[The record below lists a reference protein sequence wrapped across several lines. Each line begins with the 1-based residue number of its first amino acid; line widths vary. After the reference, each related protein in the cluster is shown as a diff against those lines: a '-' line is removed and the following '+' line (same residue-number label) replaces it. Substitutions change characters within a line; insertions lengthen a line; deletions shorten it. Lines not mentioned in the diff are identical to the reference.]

1 MTATALSSAAH
12 TLDALRAAVEWC
24 DTVVVAAVY
33 SGRPS
38 VPPGAPFA
46 SAHQALTCI
55 GQAARKFAI
64 LQVGVCAVRR
74 DGQCRPFTIDVFPVI
89 SGASLQAAVGDRLLL
104 SKSVFWSDAAHMA
117 DLARNGF
124 DFNRVFRNGMNW
136 LSTTDERLIEA
147 TLRSKRDAQESALTE
162 KRTDIVITA
171 PRDQKVFDITSL
183 ALKTFEFSKS
193 ASKAIAAG
201 QPLLDEIP
209 SHENLLTLS
218 ASDDDR
224 LIITAGNSY
233 LRRLVYQALQ
243 SHPLLQP
250 QKYPTSDPRRPGVLV
265 AVAAVG
271 DGACGREAARLAR
284 QRQDLEDEGERQRE
298 SLQDNV
304 GLRHVV
310 ELLATSSKPIF
321 GDDLLELLLHFEFVV
336 NGALPRTVADL
347 QDELRSRW
355 ANCSLVDS
363 TGVVRP
369 PVRSASDSL
378 SPDFAD
384 FAMPSASLDAGRIAL
399 QRALAIGCDLSLP
412 QGSLSIPG
420 TCLSLA
426 VGQDRSGTAAV
437 DDDARSL
444 IVVIDGAI
452 DNNGVPLP
460 APLPCL
466 TPVCHRQSRTVFRAA
481 SPDDVPGV
489 LADLQSANLHACA
502 YDDELRLDA
511 STPFA
516 FETSKRP
523 LALNVA
529 SSG

>member
-1 MTATALSSAAH
+1 MRSVRPSNGATPSSSPLSIGPGSVAYALDRVPDERVH
-12 TLDALRAAVEWC
+12 
-24 DTVVVAAVY
+24 

-183 ALKTFEFSKS
+183 ALKTFEFSKYVPRVS
-193 ASKAIAAG
+193 LPGLVCADWS
-201 QPLLDEIP
+201 LLGRLPRRLPPGNRCLTRVGTRSVRAWLDRLTRMPVCSVP

-243 SHPLLQP
+243 CTCVHRL
-250 QKYPTSDPRRPGVLV
+250 RRLGV
-265 AVAAVG
+265 
-271 DGACGREAARLAR
+271 
-284 QRQDLEDEGERQRE
+284 
-298 SLQDNV
+298 
-304 GLRHVV
+304 
-310 ELLATSSKPIF
+310 
-321 GDDLLELLLHFEFVV
+321 
-336 NGALPRTVADL
+336 
-347 QDELRSRW
+347 
-355 ANCSLVDS
+355 
-363 TGVVRP
+363 
-369 PVRSASDSL
+369 
-378 SPDFAD
+378 
-384 FAMPSASLDAGRIAL
+384 
-399 QRALAIGCDLSLP
+399 
-412 QGSLSIPG
+412 
-420 TCLSLA
+420 
-426 VGQDRSGTAAV
+426 
-437 DDDARSL
+437 ARS
-444 IVVIDGAI
+444 
-452 DNNGVPLP
+452 
-460 APLPCL
+460 
-466 TPVCHRQSRTVFRAA
+466 
-481 SPDDVPGV
+481 
-489 LADLQSANLHACA
+489 
-502 YDDELRLDA
+502 
-511 STPFA
+511 
-516 FETSKRP
+516 
-523 LALNVA
+523 
-529 SSG
+529 